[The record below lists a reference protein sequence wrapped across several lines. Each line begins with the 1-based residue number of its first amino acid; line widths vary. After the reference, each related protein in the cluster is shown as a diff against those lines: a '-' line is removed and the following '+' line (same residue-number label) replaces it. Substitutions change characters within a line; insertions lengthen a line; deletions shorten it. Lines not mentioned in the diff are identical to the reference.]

1 MTLKPGEAFLA
12 VLGRPD
18 RRTPAQQAAM
28 AALWRFACVDST
40 TVPAEGVI
48 DPLRLALLEG
58 RRQVVL
64 WIEAEMAAEMAEES
78 DGRR

>member
-1 MTLKPGEAFLA
+1 MTPGRAFIG
-12 VLGRPD
+12 VFGRPD
-18 RRTPAQQAAM
+18 LRGPAQAAAI

-40 TVPAEGVI
+40 TVPAEGAI

-64 WIEAEMAAEMAEES
+64 WIEAEMAAELEGN
-78 DGRR
+78 DGRG